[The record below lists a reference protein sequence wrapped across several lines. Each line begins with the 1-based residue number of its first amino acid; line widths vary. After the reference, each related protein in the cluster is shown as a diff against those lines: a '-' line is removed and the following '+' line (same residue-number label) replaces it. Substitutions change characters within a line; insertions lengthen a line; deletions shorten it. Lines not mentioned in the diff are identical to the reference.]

1 MAGIRGKMT
10 TAHSRKLIALIL
22 VLGLVLA
29 AAVLLPRLLD
39 DEETPEPRQTS
50 SEGFTLE
57 KRTYNGRTY
66 VERTGIT
73 PIVLMGVDRTG
84 TSAEQIGYRSGGQ
97 ADFILL
103 MVIDSSEKT
112 VSMLHID
119 RDTMTEIVTLGV
131 LGKEVG
137 TRTAQICLAHAYGAN
152 QLENGRHLLNSLSNL
167 LEGIQLDQFF
177 SMNMDAMPI
186 LNDTLGGVT
195 VTMPADYTELD
206 PAFVKGATVTLN
218 GTQAYHFVRLRRDVG
233 DQTNASRMTR
243 QQLYMG
249 SAQQVL
255 EKRFRASDRSFV
267 DSLYENLGTNLT
279 TNVTRGQLINDAFK
293 AAKYKILPVEELKGE
308 HRIGQGGHMEFY
320 ADKDFIVEWV
330 LRTFFREE

>member
-112 VSMLHID
+112 VSMLHIILFASTLP
-119 RDTMTEIVTLGV
+119 RSLPSPKRISVRAIRPEIVVSDEEEISTI
-131 LGKEVG
+131 ECAREE
-137 TRTAQICLAHAYGAN
+137 TR
-152 QLENGRHLLNSLSNL
+152 
-167 LEGIQLDQFF
+167 
-177 SMNMDAMPI
+177 
-186 LNDTLGGVT
+186 
-195 VTMPADYTELD
+195 
-206 PAFVKGATVTLN
+206 
-218 GTQAYHFVRLRRDVG
+218 
-233 DQTNASRMTR
+233 ASRP
-243 QQLYMG
+243 
-249 SAQQVL
+249 SALSVA
-255 EKRFRASDRSFV
+255 AS
-267 DSLYENLGTNLT
+267 
-279 TNVTRGQLINDAFK
+279 
-293 AAKYKILPVEELKGE
+293 
-308 HRIGQGGHMEFY
+308 
-320 ADKDFIVEWV
+320 
-330 LRTFFREE
+330 